1 MVPPAFYYMVEIAP
15 QRHFFAAPLE
25 IATPVCA
32 LARNDGYIRIISYF
46 LALRMAMIR
55 FISL

>member
-1 MVPPAFYYMVEIAP
+1 MVPPAFYYKVEIAP
-15 QRHFFAAPLE
+15 QGHFFAAPLE
-25 IATPVCA
+25 IATPVCE
-32 LARNDGYIRIISYF
+32 LARNDEEDYYF